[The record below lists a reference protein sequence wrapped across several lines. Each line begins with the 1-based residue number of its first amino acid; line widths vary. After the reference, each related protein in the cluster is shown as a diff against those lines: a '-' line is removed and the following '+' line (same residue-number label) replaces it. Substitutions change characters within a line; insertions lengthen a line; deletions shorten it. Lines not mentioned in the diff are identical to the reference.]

1 MIAVFHKPAALSP
14 RRRGGKSVGLD
25 RVVPTDNGAGVGE
38 AVRALLGS
46 RIIVFR
52 LSDIVILK
60 GYGAVFCHGLL
71 YVGNIFVKII
81 LFGNIKP
88 VFKAKGRIFEGI
100 CRCRSAFGGPPP
112 HGKKL
117 DRL

>member
-1 MIAVFHKPAALSP
+1 MVAPA
-14 RRRGGKSVGLD
+14 
-25 RVVPTDNGAGVGE
+25 DNGAGVGE

-71 YVGNIFVKII
+71 YVGNIFVEII
-81 LFGNIKP
+81 LFGDIKP
-88 VFKAKGRIFEGI
+88 VFKAEGGVFKGVLR
-100 CRCRSAFGGPPP
+100 RRSAFGGPPP